1 MLHFLARLELD
12 HDTAG
17 NDDVGLGAIPKPQ
30 SVELSRSPYEILG
43 TSKRATLS
51 QVRNAYRA
59 KAEGKGRPTRFHI
72 KSAWPNRTYGEGSRT
87 LKEEGLVPNATLFL
101 QV

>member
-1 MLHFLARLELD
+1 MNRGELLKMQTRRNPHLHTYALRLQAS
-12 HDTAG
+12 DTVKDLRDA
-17 NDDVGLGAIPKPQ
+17 L
-30 SVELSRSPYEILG
+30 
-43 TSKRATLS
+43 
-51 QVRNAYRA
+51 NAYRA